1 MTLRHPVLIV
11 VGDKAR
17 ARIFDTDTEDSS
29 LREIEDLVN
38 AGLGH
43 HERDTVS
50 DRPGRGVSAAR
61 GRRTALGEDY
71 SRRRILAARFAR
83 SVADRVQSHL
93 EAKRYSRVYLVA
105 GPEFSG
111 LLRPCLTSRRV
122 RAPFTKVL
130 KELTRHSVE
139 DIRKHLPEHLR

>member
-1 MTLRHPVLIV
+1 MRKPVLIV

-17 ARIFDTDTEDSS
+17 ARIFDTATEDQS

-43 HERDTVS
+43 HERDTGA
-50 DRPGRGVSAAR
+50 DRPGRGVSGAG
-61 GRRTALGEDY
+61 GRRTALGDDY
-71 SRRRILAARFAR
+71 GRRRILAARFAQA
-83 SVADRVQSHL
+83 VAERLRERARMQRYARVF
-93 EAKRYSRVYLVA
+93 VVA

-111 LLRPCLTSRRV
+111 LLSPCLASRAGQSPVTRII
-122 RAPFTKVL
+122 KD
-130 KELTRHSVE
+130 LTRHSVE